1 MVRAQH
7 PVHPEFGY
15 FSVAFRPTNH
25 IVPVAVPDQVIR
37 GKAVELAAML
47 WDLFFLAGIFQVL
60 KLYRLPL
67 PDGSAEKVNGV

>member
-7 PVHPEFGY
+7 PVYPEFGY
-15 FSVAFRPTNH
+15 LRGFPTTNH

-67 PDGSAEKVNGV
+67 SDGSVEKVDGV